1 MFWKKSEDEEF
12 MTLIDLERRRSAGRS
27 WNRLPVRMDGRS
39 ERSCESQRCSGWL
52 HTSAPRGSENS
63 KGRVGIEEV
72 ETAGRTEG
80 FWNAEKSEDHCEDPK
95 SSPE

>member
-1 MFWKKSEDEEF
+1 MFWKKSEDDECITPIE
-12 MTLIDLERRRSAGRS
+12 LERRRSAGRS

-39 ERSCESQRCSGWL
+39 ERSCESQRFSGWF
-52 HTSAPRGSENS
+52 HTSASRGSDNS
-63 KGRVGIEEV
+63 KGRVGMEEV

-80 FWNAEKSEDHCEDPK
+80 LRNAEKSEDHCGFPK